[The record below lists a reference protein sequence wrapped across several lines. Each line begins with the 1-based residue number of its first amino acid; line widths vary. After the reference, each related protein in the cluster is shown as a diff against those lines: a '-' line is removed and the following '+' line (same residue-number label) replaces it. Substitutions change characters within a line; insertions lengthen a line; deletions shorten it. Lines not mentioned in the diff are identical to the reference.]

1 MKISNAWFHFF
12 AKKKR
17 GFIAVHS
24 LPKKVSIQTPWTI
37 PGKQL
42 RVFYFPP
49 EKHSNGRNQIFSLEK
64 KNHMWS
70 TLIKNMYLIKF
81 DQIICGG
88 RWEKNNKMFFPKKN
102 RNGWQKNTTTKQN
115 KKTYELLHCSC
126 LSKLKSWPRKPLRFL
141 RRDNKLL
148 KLFVVH
154 LCFWGQINHMYV
166 AWKEQKRTSTC
177 FWQAQ
182 ILLKNA
188 FHMDP
193 CLLGTPVSLQEYF
206 FGQHVTCVLFW
217 EVRLSSWKLILK
229 RFWEAYY
236 WGNILIDASSSID
249 FHTTY

>member
-1 MKISNAWFHFF
+1 MDLNFKSLKSENLRWRSQMLDFIFLQ
-12 AKKKR
+12 KKR
-17 GFIAVHS
+17 EVFIAVHS

-81 DQIICGG
+81 DQIIFWGPV
-88 RWEKNNKMFFPKKN
+88 RKNNKMFFPKKN

-177 FWQAQ
+177 FWKAQ
-182 ILLKNA
+182 IFAEECFPYGSLSTR
-188 FHMDP
+188 HP
-193 CLLGTPVSLQEYF
+193 CKSANI
-206 FGQHVTCVLFW
+206 LFW
-217 EVRLSSWKLILK
+217 
-229 RFWEAYY
+229 
-236 WGNILIDASSSID
+236 
-249 FHTTY
+249 TTCNMCSLLESQIVKFENWS